1 LSTNSDNQRGLRFAK
16 RTYAPRIIGLGLGA
30 LCVATVLYQRQASFL
45 LWALLLINGYV
56 WPHLAWW
63 KLARRSANPYRAEIR
78 NLMVDSLLGGFWVPA
93 MAFNLL
99 PSVIII
105 SMLGMNNIGIGGQ
118 RLMLKGL
125 VAQLIGALCA
135 LLLLGIDV
143 HFSSTTSN
151 VLGCL
156 PMLIVYPLCIGM
168 VNYRLSSKLGR
179 QKADLER
186 LSRTDGLSQ
195 LNSRGYWEELTAN
208 EFLRARRHSHPAAL
222 LLIDMDHFKQVNDR
236 HGHIAGDEVIKT
248 MALTIVAG
256 LRQTDMAGRYG
267 GDEFGV
273 ILPDTSA
280 DGAMRIAEKLRRRV
294 AATAMHSVKP
304 ISLTISIGVAQLDA
318 DSKDYFDWLDQAD
331 RALYQAKQRGRNR
344 SILAKTA

>member
-1 LSTNSDNQRGLRFAK
+1 
-16 RTYAPRIIGLGLGA
+16 
-30 LCVATVLYQRQASFL
+30 V
-45 LWALLLINGYV
+45 
-56 WPHLAWW
+56 
-63 KLARRSANPYRAEIR
+63 LARRSSSPYRVEFR
-78 NLMVDSLLGGFWVPA
+78 NLLVDSLMGGFWVPI

-99 PSVIII
+99 PSITII
-105 SMLGMNNIGIGGQ
+105 SMLGMNNISIGGLNQ
-118 RLMLKGL
+118 LAKGFAAKL
-125 VAQLIGALCA
+125 TGALCA
-135 LLLLGIDV
+135 MLLFGIDV
-143 HFSSTTSN
+143 HFASTTFN
-151 VLGCL
+151 VLACL
-156 PMLIVYPLCIGM
+156 PMLFIYPLCIGM

-179 QKADLER
+179 QKTELKR

-195 LNSRGYWEELTAN
+195 LHSRRYWEELTAN
-208 EFLRARRHSHPAAL
+208 EFLRARRHGHAAAL

-273 ILPDTSA
+273 ILPDTAA

-304 ISLTISIGVAQLDA
+304 ISLTISVGVAQLDVA
-318 DSKDYFDWLDQAD
+318 SKDYFDWIDQAD
-331 RALYQAKQRGRNR
+331 RALYQAKKQGRNR
-344 SILAKTA
+344 SILAPAA